1 MCRCRF
7 ICATLVGLW
16 CSAAMA
22 ASPGPATGQT
32 GGDDRSPPSQTNY
45 RFSYTPIYQFETG
58 LDSGGEFDVQRHFL
72 RLDATRRVNRE
83 WMVGIGLSFDYEH
96 WNFSGIAGLDGGVD
110 LWDDIFRP
118 GVSVPVFYSPS
129 SRWRFGFIPA
139 ADIAGA
145 TGAQAGESISYGAV
159 LSAAYVFG
167 PDLMLGLGGG
177 VFNRLDELEA
187 FPYIVIDWK
196 ITDRFRLTNPF
207 QAGPVGPAGLELIY
221 TPDPVWEMGLGGAY
235 RSYRFRL
242 DDSSAVPDGIGQVDF
257 WALFVR
263 AGYQLGQHLAL
274 DVEGGALID
283 GSITIENENAHE
295 LGKTDTDPA
304 PFVGLTF
311 RGRF

>member
-1 MCRCRF
+1 MRY
-7 ICATLVGLW
+7 G
-16 CSAAMA
+16 
-22 ASPGPATGQT
+22 
-32 GGDDRSPPSQTNY
+32 
-45 RFSYTPIYQFETG
+45 FSYTPLYQFKTD
-58 LDSGGEFDVQRHFL
+58 LDSGGDFDVQRHIL
-72 RLDATRRVNRE
+72 RFDATRTVNRQ

-96 WNFSGIAGLDGGVD
+96 WNFSGSAGLGGVD

-118 GVSVPVFYSPS
+118 GLSVPVFYSPNTQ
-129 SRWRFGFIPA
+129 WRFGFIPA
-139 ADIAGA
+139 VDMAGA

-167 PDLMLGLGGG
+167 PNLMLGLGGG
-177 VFNRLDELEA
+177 VFDRLDEVEA

-196 ITDRFRLTNPF
+196 ITDRVRLSNPF

-221 TPDPVWEMGLGGAY
+221 TPDPAWQMGLGGAY

-257 WALFVR
+257 WALFLRV
-263 AGYQLGQHLAL
+263 GYQLGRHASL
-274 DVEGGALID
+274 DVQGGALVD

-295 LGKTDTDPA
+295 LGQTDTDPA
-304 PFVGLTF
+304 PFVGVTV

>member
-1 MCRCRF
+1 MMWVRLLLL
-7 ICATLVGLW
+7 TTMVTVLG
-16 CSAAMA
+16 AAHGPPVDA
-22 ASPGPATGQT
+22 AEE
-32 GGDDRSPPSQTNY
+32 PPSPTTY
-45 RFSYTPIYQFETG
+45 RFSYTPLYQFETD

-72 RLDATRRVNRE
+72 RFDATRRVNRE
-83 WMVGIGLSFDYEH
+83 WMVGIGLSFDYER
-96 WNFSGIAGLDGGVD
+96 WNFSGIAGLDGVD
-110 LWDDIFRP
+110 LWDDIYRP
-118 GVSVPVFYSPS
+118 GVSVPVFFSPS

-139 ADIAGA
+139 MDMAGA

-196 ITDRFRLTNPF
+196 ITDRLRLTNPF
-207 QAGPVGPAGLELIY
+207 QAGPVGPAGLELIF

-263 AGYQLGQHLAL
+263 AGYRLGQHVAL
-274 DVEGGALID
+274 DVQGGALID
-283 GSITIENENAHE
+283 GSITIENENAHQ
-295 LGKTDTDPA
+295 LGKTGTDPA
-304 PFVGLTF
+304 PFVGMTV